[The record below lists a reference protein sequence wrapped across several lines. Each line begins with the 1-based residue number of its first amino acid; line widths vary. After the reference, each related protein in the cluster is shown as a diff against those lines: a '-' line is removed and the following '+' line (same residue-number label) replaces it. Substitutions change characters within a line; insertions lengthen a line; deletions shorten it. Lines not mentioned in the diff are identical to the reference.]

1 MQSYVPDESFVSQYP
16 EWAEL
21 PPDFFKRLPASRE
34 MKQEGALLFI
44 EGQVSDLKPLP
55 DRAGFAAGVTDAGK
69 TYGTAVWVE
78 PGAETPAFDCGCARP
93 DKAKLCPHVIALLA
107 ALDYLF
113 HERNSLPLSPLTENV
128 EQLALQIDQSSRRRK
143 KQLRRIRLRGL
154 TTKTPYLEGDAALG
168 ESIIQA
174 INPFGEMR
182 RMARNTVEL
191 PLHDLQTT
199 LRTLVDFV
207 RDSPRMFLEAET
219 AEGDFIKLRPEL
231 ASIGA
236 RLRFTPDADPD
247 RIRITEVAE
256 SIDPSKVVAR
266 LGRKHYIF
274 RDGRVASIDE
284 MRTARLKSAFV
295 DKETGFSEFEADR
308 EALPVDF
315 FNECVLRLAD
325 YERRLYR
332 QCRFTPAN
340 PSSEATADEA
350 PTGKAR
356 DMRLRLQLT
365 SITATR
371 NTRYQATISG
381 SIGGCRLDASGVFED
396 FMTTL
401 VRHAKGA
408 QRLLGR
414 RRRCQQLL
422 EAAAHLPTL
431 GKEAERTSFIQN
443 FSQRAIFEK
452 PEHRKAT
459 KKFLQ
464 QIERDFC
471 RPKSALAPLWL
482 PEDPGGDDAEH
493 AWQRARLPLPA
504 LLALT
509 ATLYQ
514 HSAFQEIIGMKLSS
528 IEVPADGP
536 TLSAL
541 AQVCEA
547 WDIDFE
553 TDQNL
558 TRSRPTIIELL
569 FEADAETDWFE
580 LTPTVRCDG
589 IEIPPEAW
597 EQLLQGTLLLKGE
610 DDAVLMPRVEHT
622 DALHTLI
629 DHFGGSST
637 SARPVHRL
645 HLLDWLEFRGQG
657 ITVRLPPEI
666 ETLYENLKN
675 FESVPKRAIPQ
686 GLRAELRPYQKQGFE
701 WLAFLYEHRL
711 GACLADDM
719 GLGKTLQALTFLAAL
734 REQAPSEKPLR
745 ALAVLPTSLIYNWQ
759 NEAARFLPDMAV
771 QAYSGTD
778 RRPEMLE
785 RSELVLTSYDLLWR
799 DIETLGS
806 ASFDVVIFDEAQ
818 ALKNHRSRR
827 AHAARHLDRRFT
839 LCLTGTPMENH
850 PGEFHSIMDFAL
862 PGLMGSRKAFDEAM
876 RGGDEMPLR
885 RARPFLLRRTKDA
898 ILQELPPKVEA
909 DLVLEMNDEQRSV
922 YTRIVDEVRQEVK
935 EAYRQQTRAQAGIS
949 ALAALTRLRQIC
961 VSPSLLSISM
971 DQIAP
976 KIEHLIDQIE
986 ELKEEGESVLVFSQF
1001 VKALNLLE
1009 QELRRAGVDPL
1020 RLDGSTPAKARGKAV
1035 ETFQQSETPK
1045 VFLISLK
1052 AGGTGLNLTRAS
1064 HVFHLDPWWNPATE
1078 NQASDRAHRI
1088 GQQHTVFIH
1097 RLIMRDSIEEKIAQL
1112 KARKQKLFDAIVN
1125 DPTAGQSSGQAIQK
1139 EDFDFL
1145 LGA

>member
-1 MQSYVPDESFVSQYP
+1 MQSYIPNESFASQYA
-16 EWAEL
+16 EWGEL
-21 PPDFFKRLPASRE
+21 PPDFFKRLPASE
-34 MKQEGALLFI
+34 KMKQGGALLFT
-44 EGQVSDLKPLP
+44 EGHVSDLKPLKE
-55 DRAGFAAGVTDAGK
+55 RMGFAAGVSDEGK

-78 PGAETPAFDCGCARP
+78 PGTETPAFECGCARP

-113 HERNSLPLSPLTENV
+113 HERNSIPLSPLTENV
-128 EQLALQIDQSSRRRK
+128 EHLARQIDQSSRLRK

-154 TTKTPYLEGDAALG
+154 RTKTPYIEGDSTLG

-174 INPFGEMR
+174 INPYGEMR

-191 PLHDLQTT
+191 PLHDLHTT
-199 LRTLVDFV
+199 LRTLIDFV
-207 RDSPRMFLEAET
+207 RDSSRLQLEAET
-219 AEGDFIKLRPEL
+219 ADGDFIKLRPEL
-231 ASIGA
+231 ASIPA
-236 RLRFTPDADPD
+236 RLRFTPDVNA
-247 RIRITEVAE
+247 RQIRITEVAE
-256 SIDPSKVVAR
+256 AIDPGKVVAR
-266 LGRKHYIF
+266 LGPKHYIF
-274 RDGRVASIDE
+274 CDGRVACIDE

-295 DKETGFSEFEADR
+295 DKETGFSEFDAARD
-308 EALPVDF
+308 ALPINF

-332 QCRFTPAN
+332 QCRFSPGDL
-340 PSSEATADEA
+340 SSDTTAEEA
-350 PTGKAR
+350 PSAKSR
-356 DMRLRLQLT
+356 EIRLRLQLT
-365 SITATR
+365 STTATH
-371 NTRYQATISG
+371 NTNYRATISA
-381 SIGGCRLDASGVFED
+381 SIGGCQLDASRVFED

-401 VRHAKGA
+401 VHHTKRAE
-408 QRLLGR
+408 RLLGR
-414 RRRCQQLL
+414 RRRCLQLL

-431 GKEAERTSFIQN
+431 AKKAERTHFIEN
-443 FSQRAIFEK
+443 FSHRAVFEK
-452 PEHRKAT
+452 PEHQKAT

-471 RPKSALAPLWL
+471 RSKSALAPLWL
-482 PEDPGGDDAEH
+482 PKDPRGDDAEH
-493 AWQRARLPLPA
+493 AWQSAHLPLSA

-514 HSAFQEIIGMKLSS
+514 HSAFQEIIGMKLRS

-553 TDQNL
+553 TDRNL

-569 FEADAETDWFE
+569 FEADVETDWFE

-589 IEIPPEAW
+589 IDIPPEAW
-597 EQLLQGTLLLKGE
+597 EQLLQGTLLLKAK
-610 DDAVLMPRVEHT
+610 DDSVLMPRVEHT

-629 DHFGGSST
+629 NHYSRSPA
-637 SARPVHRL
+637 SAKPVHRL
-645 HLLDWLEFRGQG
+645 HLLDWLELRAQG

-666 ETLYENLKN
+666 ETLYESLKN
-675 FESVPKRAIPQ
+675 FKSVPTRKIPQ
-686 GLRAELRPYQKQGFE
+686 GLEAELRPYQKQGFE
-701 WLAFLYEHRL
+701 WLTFLYQHRL

-734 REQAPSEKPLR
+734 REQAPPDKPLR

-759 NEAARFLPDMAV
+759 NEAARFLPDMRV
-771 QAYSGTD
+771 QAYSGAD
-778 RRPEMLE
+778 RQPAMLE
-785 RSELVLTSYDLLWR
+785 QADLALTSYDLLWR
-799 DIETLGS
+799 DIDTLS
-806 ASFDVVIFDEAQ
+806 STSFDVVIFDEAQ

-827 AHAARHLDRRFT
+827 ANAARQLDRRFT

-862 PGLMGSRKAFDEAM
+862 PGLMGPRKAFDEAI
-876 RGGDEMPLR
+876 RGGDERPLR
-885 RARPFLLRRTKDA
+885 RSRPFLLRRTKDA
-898 ILQELPPKVEA
+898 ILQELPPKVQA
-909 DLVLEMNDEQRSV
+909 DLILEMTDEQRTI
-922 YTRIVDEVRQEVK
+922 YTRIVNEVRQQVQA
-935 EAYRQQTRAQAGIS
+935 AYRQQTRAQAGIS

-961 VSPSLLSISM
+961 VSPCLLNIST

-976 KIEHLIDQIE
+976 KIQHLLDQIE

-1001 VKALNLLE
+1001 VKALDLLE
-1009 QELRRAGVDPL
+1009 KELRRAGFDPL
-1020 RLDGSTPAKARGKAV
+1020 RLDGKTPAKARGEAV
-1035 ETFQQSETPK
+1035 DTFQQSETPR

-1097 RLIMRDSIEEKIAQL
+1097 RLIMRESIEEKITQL

-1125 DPTAGQSSGQAIQK
+1125 DPTADQSGGQAIQK

-1145 LGA
+1145 LGT